1 MAMAQVVRVRTT
13 VQKQPG
19 RAVGHNH
26 LVALCPA
33 CSMLAPGDYAHNL
46 GCSLRTRQGARPIAG

>member
-1 MAMAQVVRVRTT
+1 MAMTQVVSVRPT

-26 LVALCPA
+26 LVASIPA
-33 CSMLAPGDYAHNL
+33 IRYCSGR
-46 GCSLRTRQGARPIAG
+46 LRAGS

>member
-1 MAMAQVVRVRTT
+1 VRTT

-19 RAVGHNH
+19 RGRSQPPGRFVSDVFDAG
-26 LVALCPA
+26 
-33 CSMLAPGDYAHNL
+33 PGDYAHNL